1 MKRYY
6 FMVLVFFAGMALFA
20 QSDELKLWIKQYN
33 DSVSI
38 TDKFG
43 VLQEAKASS
52 MAEPGDFFSWALD
65 QLLLDYPNLRAGNL
79 VAAENSVRFIAGIL
93 GNAKY
98 TAAGPG
104 LWRTVETFSNS
115 LVKADAL
122 IALGK
127 GGMTDY
133 LPNVTQLLTKLNA
146 VIPLDRNLQIENG
159 RIAYG
164 AILSLENYKDIS
176 GYLPVFFA
184 SNGWY
189 DKQIKDQAS
198 ASLPIIAS
206 DPTESMLTVIK
217 SLTYTYD
224 MKYLA
229 LQAEDASQASAE
241 SKSSVAIAALEEAW
255 RFIGSDVRRRSELAA
270 IRKLSLKMIRRYSAP
285 DEPAVYVLMDRSYN
299 EAIDLQERLDTIDVL
314 SALATDSA
322 AESLAS
328 KIEILRDKLLDS
340 GRPNGGITNDEEKL
354 IRALIPALKAT
365 KNMNSRTRKALQDI
379 ADNSYAT
386 NAVRQLARKALQDI
400 G

>member
-6 FMVLVFFAGMALFA
+6 LTILVFFAGTALFA

-38 TDKFG
+38 TDKFS
-43 VLQEAKASS
+43 VLQEAKASN
-52 MAEPGDFFSWALD
+52 MAEPGNFFSWALD
-65 QLLLDYPNLRAGNL
+65 RLLLDYHNLRADDL
-79 VAAENSVRFIAGIL
+79 TAAENSVRLIAEVV

-104 LWRTVETFSNS
+104 LWKTLETFSSS
-115 LVKADAL
+115 LVKADIL
-122 IALGK
+122 VALGK

-133 LPNVTQLLTKLNA
+133 LPYVTQLLTKLNR
-146 VIPLDRNLQIENG
+146 VIPADRNLQIENG

-164 AILSLENYKDIS
+164 AILSLEHYRDIS

-184 SNGWY
+184 GNGWY
-189 DKQIKDQAS
+189 DKRIKDQAF

-217 SLTYTYD
+217 SPTYTYD

-229 LQAEDASQASAE
+229 LQTGEASQASVG
-241 SKSSVAIAALEEAW
+241 SKSSIAVAALEEAW
-255 RFIGSDVRRRSELAA
+255 RSIGSDARQRNELAA

-285 DEPAVYVLMDRSYN
+285 DEPAVYVLLERSYN
-299 EAIDLQERLDTIDVL
+299 EAIDMQEKLDTIDVL
-314 SALATDSA
+314 SALATDTA
-322 AESLAS
+322 AEILAS
-328 KIEILRDKLLDS
+328 KIEVLKDKLLDS
-340 GRPNGGITNDEEKL
+340 DMPDGGITHDEEKL
-354 IRALIPALKAT
+354 LRALIPALNAT
-365 KNMNSRTRKALQDI
+365 KNTSSRTRKALQDI
-379 ADNSYAT
+379 ANNTYAT
-386 NAVRQLARKALQDI
+386 NMTRQLARKALQDL